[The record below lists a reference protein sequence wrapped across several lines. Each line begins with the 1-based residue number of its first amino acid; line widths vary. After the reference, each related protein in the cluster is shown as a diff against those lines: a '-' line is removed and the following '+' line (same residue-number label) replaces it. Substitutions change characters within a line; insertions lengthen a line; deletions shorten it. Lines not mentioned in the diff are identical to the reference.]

1 MGQMRTKYP
10 TRVDGI
16 RTMFRVSSRLHKSVS
31 RLMNIQGGRKL
42 AAYFKASVTENS
54 RAAGIKFAFTGKKV

>member
-1 MGQMRTKYP
+1 
-10 TRVDGI
+10 
-16 RTMFRVSSRLHKSVS
+16 MFRVSSRLHKSVS